1 MILQRLALRAAVACA
16 LWSASPPAHAFE
28 GKVSFYG
35 AENGQARRHTACR
48 VRFRPGAMT
57 AAHPSLPCW
66 TRVRVTDLATGRSV
80 DVTVNDRGPA
90 GWTGRVLDL
99 AEGAADVLGM
109 RRRGVIRARVEV
121 LGRGPERIAGEW

>member
-1 MILQRLALRAAVACA
+1 MLLQRLALRAAVACA

-35 AENGQARRHTACR
+35 AENGQARRNTACG
-48 VRFRPGAMT
+48 VRFQPRGLT

-80 DVTVNDRGPA
+80 DVTVNDRGPHRRLH
-90 GWTGRVLDL
+90 RVLDL
-99 AEGAADVLGM
+99 SEGAADVLGM
-109 RRRGVIRARVEV
+109 RSRGIIRARVDV
-121 LGRGPERIAGEW
+121 LGHGPAHLAGE